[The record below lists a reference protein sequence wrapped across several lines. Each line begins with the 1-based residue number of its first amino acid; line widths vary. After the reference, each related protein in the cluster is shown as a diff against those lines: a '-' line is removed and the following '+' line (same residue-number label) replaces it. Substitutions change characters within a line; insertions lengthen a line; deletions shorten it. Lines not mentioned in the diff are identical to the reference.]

1 MTRNKNNDFRM
12 SKYIL
17 RHLPAYTMGILL
29 LLMVDLTNIYVPQFT
44 AEIIDGLAEN
54 PLFSVKD
61 LSDIVLKIFILGII
75 IMVGRFGWRY
85 FILGSSRKIQYELR
99 GAMFGH
105 LESLSAR
112 FFNAHKTGDLMAHFT
127 NDLNAIREA
136 TGWAV
141 ITVFDGFI
149 MTVMVLVKMVLYV
162 NFNLTLL
169 AFVPMIL
176 IAFGCYVYGKVVEV
190 RMEAKQNAF
199 SALSDK
205 VQESMAGI
213 RVIKAFVQEEADFK
227 SFEKSSEDC
236 MKKNLSVVKLRIQ
249 FIPLLELVIG
259 ISMMLSLLF
268 GGNMVLKGTI
278 TIGQYVAFNSYIGM
292 LVWPM
297 IAVGDCINI
306 FSQAYASYVRISKIF
321 DESPDIL
328 DSEKE
333 NNVSELKGEVSFKD
347 LTFQYPDGDTP
358 VLKNI
363 NLDIKQGEMLGILGR
378 TGSGKSSLSDLLLRV
393 FDCEKGTLLLDGTPI
408 DEIPLAV
415 LRRDVA
421 YVPQDNFL
429 FSDTLEENIAF
440 GLEDKVSDRPEL
452 RELVVKAAKAACI
465 DENIN
470 TFPDKYQTVVG
481 ERGVTLSGGQKQ
493 RSSIARAL
501 LKDAAI
507 LILDDSLSAVD
518 TDTEEQIL
526 SNIMELRKDKTTIV
540 IAHRI
545 STLSKADH
553 IAVLNDGEIT
563 EYGTHEELLNLGGF
577 YKKIFDKQQLEKELT
592 EL

>member
-1 MTRNKNNDFRM
+1 MTRNKNNDFRI

-205 VQESMAGI
+205 AQESMAGI

-440 GLEDKVSDRPEL
+440 GLEDKVSDHPEL
-452 RELVVKAAKAACI
+452 RELVVKAAKSACI

-526 SNIMELRKDKTTIV
+526 SNILELRKDKTTIV

>member
-1 MTRNKNNDFRM
+1 M